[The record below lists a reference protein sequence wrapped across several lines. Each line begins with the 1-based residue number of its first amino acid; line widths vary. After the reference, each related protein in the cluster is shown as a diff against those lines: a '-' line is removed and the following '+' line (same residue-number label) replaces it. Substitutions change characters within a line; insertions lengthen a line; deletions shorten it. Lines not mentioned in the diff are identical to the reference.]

1 MLRPLLEAR
10 SVAIVG
16 ASARPGSFGNAVVR
30 QMLAGGFAGTVQPVN
45 PRYREVQGLRCVP
58 SLADLPHPAELALL
72 AVGPGRVE
80 AQLQAA
86 ADAGT
91 RAAVVYTSLPG
102 AGLADR
108 LQAVAAGAGMVVCGA
123 NCMGFVNLERLLR
136 ACAYAQPRDL
146 RPGPVTFISHS
157 GSAFSALLHSHRG
170 VRYNLVVSA
179 GTELRVS
186 MDGYLDYALGLPSTR
201 AIGLF
206 METSRNP
213 AGLRR
218 TLHRAAEQDVPVV
231 CLKVGRGARARQFVA
246 THTGALAGEDAA
258 YDALFAAYGVL
269 RVADLDEMMD
279 TLELLTSARRPGP
292 GGLAAVTDSGG
303 ERALLADAAAD
314 LGVPFAQVGENTLRR
329 LRPVLSTALVPDNPL
344 DAWDALEGA
353 EQVFTD
359 ALLTLHDDP
368 AVAAVALAVD
378 LTAEES
384 SDVGYVGVA
393 HQVQAA
399 TSKPFLVLSH
409 VSSAIDPSDAQR
421 LRDAGMPV
429 LEGTRTGLAAV
440 RNVFAHR
447 DARARPPVQRPEV
460 APAVT
465 RRWRRRLASPAPLA
479 ASESFQ
485 LLADYG
491 IAVAPT
497 LPAASL
503 PEVVTAAERIGWPV
517 VLKTAA
523 VGVAHKSDAGGVRL
537 GIADPGMLTAA
548 YAEMSHSLG
557 PEVTVSA
564 MVPPGAELA
573 LGIVRDPQFGPL
585 VMAGA
590 GGVLVELLADRVFG
604 LPPLDET
611 RAQDMLG
618 RLKARR
624 LLDGFR
630 GTPASNVAAVADVIV
645 RLSAVAADAG
655 DRISGLDINPLIAG
669 PSGCVAVDVLVAHG
683 HHG

>member
-1 MLRPLLEAR
+1 MVVPAGEAQAAMLRPLLEAR
-10 SVAIVG
+10 HVAIMG
-16 ASARPGSFGNAVVR
+16 ASARPGSFGNALVR
-30 QMLAGGFAGTVQPVN
+30 QVLAGGFAGSVQPVN

-72 AVGPGRVE
+72 AVGPDRVE

-102 AGLADR
+102 ADLNAR
-108 LQAVAAGAGMVVCGA
+108 LQAVASAAGMAVCGA
-123 NCMGFVNLERLLR
+123 NCMGFVNLERSLR
-136 ACAYAQPRDL
+136 ACAYTQPRDL

-157 GSAFSALLHSHRG
+157 GSAFSSLLHSHRG

-179 GTELRVS
+179 GTEFSVS

-218 TLHRAAEQDVPVV
+218 ALHRAAEQDVPVV
-231 CLKVGRGARARQFVA
+231 CLKVGRDARSRQFVA

-258 YDALFAAYGVL
+258 YDAVFAAYGVL

-279 TLELLTSARRPGP
+279 TLE
-292 GGLAAVTDSGG
+292 
-303 ERALLADAAAD
+303 
-314 LGVPFAQVGENTLRR
+314 
-329 LRPVLSTALVPDNPL
+329 
-344 DAWDALEGA
+344 
-353 EQVFTD
+353 
-359 ALLTLHDDP
+359 
-368 AVAAVALAVD
+368 
-378 LTAEES
+378 
-384 SDVGYVGVA
+384 
-393 HQVQAA
+393 
-399 TSKPFLVLSH
+399 
-409 VSSAIDPSDAQR
+409 
-421 LRDAGMPV
+421 
-429 LEGTRTGLAAV
+429 
-440 RNVFAHR
+440 
-447 DARARPPVQRPEV
+447 PVQQPEV

-465 RRWRRRLASPAPLA
+465 RRWRSRLASPAPLT

-491 IAVAPT
+491 IPVAPT

-503 PEVVTAAERIGWPV
+503 PEAITAAERIGWPV
-517 VLKTAA
+517 ALKTAA
-523 VGVAHKSDAGGVRL
+523 TGVVHKSDAGGVRL
-537 GIADPGMLTAA
+537 GITDAGMLVAA
-548 YAEMSHSLG
+548 YAEMSHSFG

-590 GGVLVELLADRVFG
+590 GGVLVELHADRVFG
-604 LPPLDET
+604 LPPLNET

-618 RLKARR
+618 RLKTRR

-630 GTPASNVAAVADVIV
+630 RTPASNVASVADTIV
-645 RLSAVAADAG
+645 RLSALAADAG
-655 DRISGLDINPLIAG
+655 DLIAGLDINPLIAG
-669 PSGCVAVDVLVAHG
+669 PSGCVAVDVLVAHEHPHLANGSPRLCCICVTPGCQRAAQPRLRGGTGCRRRRRTENPGGGQG
-683 HHG
+683 HGAAEGGRFQHHAAHSAGTRPGVRHQPQYRLAPAAHPGASRPG